1 MEDAS
6 GRSPTATPPAR
17 SKRRWFSI
25 RWRYLAALVGGY
37 LACMGVLML
46 LEESLIFFPSPY
58 PEGDWEPHGLDL
70 EDAWFTSPEGL
81 RLHGWYAGREDP
93 RAVVLFCHGN
103 AGNVTHRA
111 ETLRTLS
118 EFVGASVLV
127 FDYRG
132 YGHSQGK
139 PNEKGVLAD
148 ARAARA
154 WLAERAGV
162 AESDVVIMGRS
173 IGGGVAVDLA
183 AKDGARALV
192 LESTFTSVPDLAA
205 HHYPW
210 LPVRRM
216 MRTRLDS
223 VAKIPDY
230 HGPLLAS
237 HGDAD
242 TIVPYDSG
250 RHLFEAANEPK
261 LFFRIRHGDHNDPQP
276 RRYYEML
283 IEFLDRLE

>member
-118 EFVGASVLV
+118 EFVGAAT
-127 FDYRG
+127 
-132 YGHSQGK
+132 
-139 PNEKGVLAD
+139 EKREPYTSGVS
-148 ARAARA
+148 
-154 WLAERAGV
+154 ERAT
-162 AESDVVIMGRS
+162 
-173 IGGGVAVDLA
+173 LA
-183 AKDGARALV
+183 AILAGYESIRTAR
-192 LESTFTSVPDLAA
+192 
-205 HHYPW
+205 
-210 LPVRRM
+210 PVTM
-216 MRTRLDS
+216 
-223 VAKIPDY
+223 
-230 HGPLLAS
+230 
-237 HGDAD
+237 
-242 TIVPYDSG
+242 
-250 RHLFEAANEPK
+250 
-261 LFFRIRHGDHNDPQP
+261 
-276 RRYYEML
+276 
-283 IEFLDRLE
+283 